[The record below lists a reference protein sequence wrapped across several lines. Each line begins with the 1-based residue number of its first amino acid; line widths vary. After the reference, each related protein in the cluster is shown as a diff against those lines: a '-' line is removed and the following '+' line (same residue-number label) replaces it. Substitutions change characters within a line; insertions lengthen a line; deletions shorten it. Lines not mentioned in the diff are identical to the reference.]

1 MKKILVLVM
10 VILSSQVS
18 CAQKSENKT
27 EMSIKNSNSIVIQ
40 QLEQFKTQ
48 DHFAGD
54 GELYTGVQE
63 PALAISLNRKAAETA
78 QAFIT
83 LYQQKNEPTK
93 AELLHILAHGISQ
106 IDPDTLDTEDR
117 EQVATTFESFLDI
130 VGLESSDGILNKWLY
145 GEEIGE
151 LLEQDKH

>member
-54 GELYTGVQE
+54 GQLYTGVQE
-63 PALAISLNRKAAETA
+63 PALAISLNRKVADTA

-83 LYQQKNEPTK
+83 LYTTKKMSQPKQNFYMSLLMESVKSILIRLIQKIE
-93 AELLHILAHGISQ
+93 
-106 IDPDTLDTEDR
+106 
-117 EQVATTFESFLDI
+117 
-130 VGLESSDGILNKWLY
+130 NKWQQHLKVFS
-145 GEEIGE
+145 I
-151 LLEQDKH
+151 L